1 MSGELLLLVVGA
13 AVAGLVQGVAGFAF
27 SMVAMSF
34 WVWAI
39 EPRVA
44 AAMAVFGSLAGQ
56 VLAALTVRRPLVAST
71 LLPFLAGGAIGIP
84 LGVLALP
91 HFDAALF
98 KLAIGAILVVCCP
111 AMLLA
116 GIGPRITAG
125 GRIADALAGALGGV
139 MGGLGGFTGVAPSL
153 WCTLRGYDKD
163 LQRSVIQNFN
173 LAMLSMTM
181 ASYVLAGAIT
191 PDMLPK
197 FALVLAALVVP
208 SFLGARIYLGISA
221 LGFRRVV
228 LGVLFVAGMLM
239 IAASLPAVIA
249 RL

>member
-1 MSGELLLLVVGA
+1 MSAEVLLLIVGA
-13 AVAGLVQGVAGFAF
+13 AVAGLVQGISGFAF

-34 WVWAI
+34 WVWGI
-39 EPRVA
+39 EPRIA

-56 VLAALTVRRPLVAST
+56 LLSALTVRRKLAAST
-71 LLPFLAGGAIGIP
+71 LMPFLAGGAIGIP
-84 LGVLALP
+84 LGVYALP

-98 KLAIGAILVVCCP
+98 KLTIGAMLAICCP

-116 GIGPRITAG
+116 ARVPRVTAG
-125 GRIADALAGALGGV
+125 GRVADALAGAIGGA

-173 LAMLSMTM
+173 LAVLSVTM
-181 ASYVLAGAIT
+181 ASYVLAGAVT
-191 PDMLPK
+191 KDMLPQ
-197 FALVLAALVVP
+197 FAIVLAALVVP
-208 SFLGARIYLGISA
+208 SVLGARIYLGISA
-221 LGFRRVV
+221 LAFRRVV
-228 LGVLFVAGMLM
+228 LGVLFVAGMVM
-239 IAASLPAVIA
+239 VFASLPAVIG